1 MIKNKI
7 VKGTVRALVLC
18 VATSLTFMSCK
29 TKAIAVSASN
39 EPVKEANYMS
49 AKKIIEKHYDNK
61 IQFSTLYIKSNA
73 RYADDKQTQNVTAE
87 IKIKKD
93 EQILVSIRFLGI
105 TMAKA
110 LITPTAVNYYE
121 KIGGKYFEGDF
132 SSLSQWLGTDLDYG
146 KIQNMLLG
154 EAIDDLTKGK
164 YLESLLE
171 QTYKLD
177 DASNKNTKKSFFLDA
192 NRFLVEKQEITQ
204 TAEERMIKV
213 AYADSKVYDQA
224 ILPSK
229 ILINTI
235 QKKGNTE
242 INLEYNSVS
251 FNEELSF
258 PYSVPKG
265 YKRIIIK

>member
-1 MIKNKI
+1 MIKKI
-7 VKGTVRALVLC
+7 SILVL
-18 VATSLTFMSCK
+18 LTVFMVSCK
-29 TKAIAVSASN
+29 SKAIAVAASN
-39 EPVKEANYMS
+39 EPIATAEKMS
-49 AKKIIEKHYDNK
+49 AKKIIENHYNNK
-61 IQFSTLYIKSNA
+61 NEFSTLYIKSSA

-110 LITPTAVNYYE
+110 LITPKTVSYYE
-121 KIGGKYFEGDF
+121 KINGKYFEGDF
-132 SSLSQWLGTDLDYG
+132 SSLSQWLGTDLDYN

-154 EAIDDLTKGK
+154 QAIDDLTKGK
-164 YLESLLE
+164 YLETLLE
-171 QTYKLD
+171 QTYRLD
-177 DASNKNTKKSFFLDA
+177 DTSNKNTKKSFFLDA
-192 NRFLVEKQEITQ
+192 DKFLVQKQEITQ

-213 AYADSKVYDQA
+213 AYADNKMYNETT
-224 ILPSK
+224 LPSSV
-229 ILINTI
+229 LINTF

-242 INLEYNSVS
+242 INLEYNSVT

-258 PYSVPKG
+258 PYSVPNG

>member
-1 MIKNKI
+1 MKKI
-7 VKGTVRALVLC
+7 ALLVVLTV
-18 VATSLTFMSCK
+18 FMVSCK
-29 TKAIAVSASN
+29 TKAIAVAASN
-39 EPVKEANYMS
+39 EPVKEANYMT
-49 AKKIIEKHYDNK
+49 AKKIIENYYNNK
-61 IQFSTLYIKSNA
+61 NQFSTLYIKSNA

-121 KIGGKYFEGDF
+121 KINGKYFEGDF
-132 SSLSQWLGTDLDYG
+132 SSLSQWLGTDLDFN

-154 EAIDDLTKGK
+154 QAIDDLTKGK

-171 QTYKLD
+171 KTYRLD
-177 DASNKNTKKSFFLDA
+177 DNSNKNTKKSFYLDA
-192 NRFLVEKQEITQ
+192 DKFLIEKQEITQ

-213 AYADSKVYDQA
+213 AYADKKVYNEA
-224 ILPSK
+224 ILPSSVV
-229 ILINTI
+229 INTF

>member
-1 MIKNKI
+1 MKKI
-7 VKGTVRALVLC
+7 SILVL
-18 VATSLTFMSCK
+18 LTVFMVSCK
-29 TKAIAVSASN
+29 SKAIAVEASN
-39 EPVKEANYMS
+39 EPVMGAGYMT
-49 AKKIIEKHYDNK
+49 AKKIIENHYNNK
-61 IQFSTLYIKSNA
+61 NEFSTLYIKSNA

-110 LITPTAVNYYE
+110 LITPTTVSYYE
-121 KIGGKYFEGDF
+121 KINGKYFDGDF
-132 SSLSQWLGTDLDYG
+132 STLSQWLGTDLDYN

-154 EAIDDLTKGK
+154 QAIDDLTKGK

-171 QTYKLD
+171 QTYRLD
-177 DASNKNTKKSFFLDA
+177 DTSNKNTKKSFFLDA
-192 NRFLVEKQEITQ
+192 DKFLVQKQEITQ
-204 TAEERMIKV
+204 TAEERTIKV
-213 AYADSKVYDQA
+213 AYADNKVYNQA
-224 ILPSK
+224 TLPTSV
-229 ILINTI
+229 LINTF

-242 INLEYNSVS
+242 INLEYNSVT

-258 PYSVPKG
+258 PYSVPNG

>member
-1 MIKNKI
+1 MKKI
-7 VKGTVRALVLC
+7 AIVVVL
-18 VATSLTFMSCK
+18 TLFMVSCK
-29 TKAIAVSASN
+29 SKAIVVAASN
-39 EPVKEANYMS
+39 APTTDAGYMTS
-49 AKKIIEKHYDNK
+49 KKIIENHYNNK
-61 IQFSTLYIKSNA
+61 NQFSTLYIKSNA
-73 RYADDKQTQNVTAE
+73 RYADNKQTQNVTAE

-110 LITPTAVNYYE
+110 LITPKSVNYYE
-121 KIGGKYFEGDF
+121 KINGSYFEGDF
-132 SSLSQWLGTDLDYG
+132 SSLSQWLGTDLDFS

-171 QTYKLD
+171 QTYRLD
-177 DASNKNTKKSFFLDA
+177 DTSNTNTKKSFFLDSDK
-192 NRFLVEKQEITQ
+192 FLVQKQEITQ

-213 AYADSKVYDQA
+213 AYADNRVYKEVT
-224 ILPSK
+224 LPTSVQ
-229 ILINTI
+229 INTF

-242 INLEYNSVS
+242 INLDYNTVT

-258 PYSVPKG
+258 PYSVPNG